1 MSEVKTRFA
10 PSPTGR
16 MHVGNLRT
24 ALYAYLIAKH
34 AGGKFMLRIEDT
46 DQERFM
52 EGALDIIYRTLA
64 DTGLIHDEGPD
75 KDGGVGPYVQSERNA
90 QGIYLKYAKQLIE
103 QGDAYYCFCDKERLE
118 SLRTTVAGKEI
129 AIYDKHCLHLSK
141 EEIEANLKAGK
152 PYVIRIN
159 MPTEGTTT
167 FHDEI
172 YGNITVNNAELDD
185 MILIKSD
192 GYPTYNF
199 ANVIDDH
206 LMGITH
212 VVRGNEYL
220 SSAPKYNRLY
230 EAFGWEVPVYIH
242 CPLITNEEHQKLSKR
257 SGHSSYEDLLEQGF
271 LREAIVNFVA
281 LLGWSPAGDTELFTL
296 EELVKEFDYR
306 RISKSPAVFDMVKLR
321 WMNGEY
327 MKKMDD
333 GKFYEMALPYLKEV
347 ITRDLD
353 FHKIAA
359 MVKTRIEVFPDIRD
373 HVDFFEAVPEYDRAM
388 YNHKKMKCTEET
400 SLNVLKEVQPLLS
413 AQEDYSNDALFE
425 MLSAYAKEHGYKIGY
440 VMWPIR
446 TALSGKQMTPAGATE
461 ILEVLGK
468 EESLARIE
476 KAIEKLSE

>member
-1 MSEVKTRFA
+1 MSTVKTRFA

-34 AGGKFMLRIEDT
+34 EGGKFMLRIEDT

-52 EGALDIIYRTLA
+52 EGALEIIYRTLA
-64 DTGLIHDEGPD
+64 KTGLVHDEGPD
-75 KDGGVGPYVQSERNA
+75 KDGGVGPYVQSERQA
-90 QGIYLKYAKQLIE
+90 QGLYLKYAKKLIE

-118 SLRTTVAGKEI
+118 SLKTEVAGKEI
-129 AIYDKHCLHLSK
+129 TVYDKHCLHLSK
-141 EEIEANLKAGK
+141 EEIEANLAAGK

-167 FHDEI
+167 FHDEL
-172 YGNITVNNAELDD
+172 YGDITVENNELDD

-230 EAFGWEVPVYIH
+230 EAFGWEIPKYIH
-242 CPLITNEEHQKLSKR
+242 CPLITNEDHQKLSKR
-257 SGHSSYEDLLEQGF
+257 CGHSSYEDLLDQGF
-271 LREAIVNFVA
+271 LTEAIVNFVA
-281 LLGWSPAGDTELFTL
+281 ILGWSPSSDNEIFSL
-296 EELVKEFDYR
+296 EELVKEFDYH

-333 GKFYEMALPYLKEV
+333 EKFYEMALPYLKEV
-347 ITRDLD
+347 ITKDLD

-359 MVKTRIEVFPDIRD
+359 MVKTRIEVFPDIKD
-373 HVDFFEAVPEYDRAM
+373 HVDFFEKVPEYETSM
-388 YNHKKMKCTEET
+388 YVHKKMKTNEET
-400 SLNVLKEVQPLLS
+400 SLQVLREVQPLLE
-413 AQEDYSNDALFE
+413 AQEDFSNDALFE
-425 MLSAYAKEHGYKIGY
+425 MLSAYAKEHGYKVGY

-468 EESLARIE
+468 EESLVRIQA
-476 KAIEKLSE
+476 AIDKLN